1 MSLPQNFYFCENT
14 ISMKKILYIL
24 LLSAVVSCGTARQM
38 QTEQNSLE
46 QDSVDLGY
54 GQFFRDNL
62 AFSVS
67 EAKMTEA
74 VENIYMDI
82 FEFLRNNIP
91 GVVVSQTEMVGDVP
105 HIEVRGNRSIFDTQ
119 GEPLFLLD
127 GSEYPNIQD
136 LRPEYIHSVQVLS
149 GPSAS
154 AYGSRGANGVIM
166 FKSKAAYEAEQ
177 AELARRKA
185 ERQAKKNK

>member
-1 MSLPQNFYFCENT
+1 
-14 ISMKKILYIL
+14 MKKILYIL
-24 LLSAVVSCGTARQM
+24 MLSALASCGTARQM
-38 QTEQNSLE
+38 QPAQNHAE
-46 QDSVDLGY
+46 DESVDVGF
-54 GQFFRDNL
+54 GQVSRNNL

-82 FEFLRNNIP
+82 FDFLRNNIP

-127 GSEYPNIQD
+127 GNEYPNIQD
-136 LRPEYIHSVQVLS
+136 LRPEQIHSVQVLA

-166 FKSKAAYEAEQ
+166 FKSKAAYETEQ

-185 ERQAKKNK
+185 ERQARKNK

>member
-1 MSLPQNFYFCENT
+1 
-14 ISMKKILYIL
+14 MKKILYIL
-24 LLSAVVSCGTARQM
+24 LLSAAVSCGTVKQM
-38 QTEQNSLE
+38 PAEREGTEQE
-46 QDSVDLGY
+46 MVDVGF
-54 GQFFRDNL
+54 GQVSRKNL

-67 EAKMTEA
+67 EVEMTEA
-74 VENIYMDI
+74 VENIYTDI
-82 FEFLRNNIP
+82 FDFLRNSIP

-105 HIEVRGNRSIFDTQ
+105 HIEIRGNRQIFQSQ

-127 GSEYPNIQD
+127 GMEYPNIQD
-136 LRPEYIHSVQVLS
+136 LRPEQIHSVQVLA

-166 FKSKAAYEAEQ
+166 FKSKAAYETEQ

-185 ERQAKKNK
+185 ERQARKNK

>member
-1 MSLPQNFYFCENT
+1 
-14 ISMKKILYIL
+14 MKNIIYMLML
-24 LLSAVVSCGTARQM
+24 TAVVSCGTARQM
-38 QTEQNSLE
+38 QQEQSNAD
-46 QDSVDLGY
+46 QDMVDLGY
-54 GQFFRDNL
+54 GQVSRNNL

-67 EAKMTEA
+67 EVEMAEA
-74 VENIYMDI
+74 VENVYTDI
-82 FEFLRNNIP
+82 FDFLRNSIP

-105 HIEVRGNRSIFDTQ
+105 HIEIRGNRQIFQSQ

-127 GSEYPNIQD
+127 GMEYPNIQD
-136 LRPEYIHSVQVLS
+136 LRPDQIHSVQVLA

-166 FKSKAAYEAEQ
+166 FKSKAAYETEQ

-185 ERQAKKNK
+185 ERQARKNK

>member
-1 MSLPQNFYFCENT
+1 
-14 ISMKKILYIL
+14 MKKIIHL
-24 LLSAVVSCGTARQM
+24 LMLAAVVSCGPARQM
-38 QTEQNSLE
+38 QSVQNFSE
-46 QDSVDLGY
+46 EESVDVGF
-54 GQFFRDNL
+54 GQISRNNL

-67 EAKMTEA
+67 EAKMNEA
-74 VENIYMDI
+74 VENVYMDI
-82 FEFLRNNIP
+82 FDFLRNNIP
-91 GVVVSQTEMVGDVP
+91 GVVVSQTEMAGDVP
-105 HIEVRGNRSIFDTQ
+105 HIEVRGNRSIFGTQ

-136 LRPEYIHSVQVLS
+136 LRPEQIHSVQVLA

-177 AELARRKA
+177 AELARKKA

>member
-1 MSLPQNFYFCENT
+1 
-14 ISMKKILYIL
+14 MKKILYIL

-54 GQFFRDNL
+54 GQFSRDNL

-67 EAKMTEA
+67 EAKMNEA
-74 VENIYMDI
+74 VENVYTDI
-82 FEFLRNNIP
+82 FDFLRNNLP
-91 GVVVSQTEMVGDVP
+91 GVVVSQTEMVGDIP
-105 HIEVRGNRSIFDTQ
+105 HIEVRGNRSIFGTQ

-127 GSEYPNIQD
+127 GSEYPTIQD
-136 LRPEYIHSVQVLS
+136 LRPEQIHSVQVLA

-177 AELARRKA
+177 AELARKKA

>member
-1 MSLPQNFYFCENT
+1 
-14 ISMKKILYIL
+14 MKKILYIL

-54 GQFFRDNL
+54 GQFSRDNL

-119 GEPLFLLD
+119 GERIRCKSMCLSIYFSK
-127 GSEYPNIQD
+127 SEQKVFNI
-136 LRPEYIHSVQVLS
+136 RHTS
-149 GPSAS
+149 
-154 AYGSRGANGVIM
+154 
-166 FKSKAAYEAEQ
+166 
-177 AELARRKA
+177 
-185 ERQAKKNK
+185 

>member
-1 MSLPQNFYFCENT
+1 
-14 ISMKKILYIL
+14 MKKILYIIM
-24 LLSAVVSCGTARQM
+24 LSVAVSCGPARQM
-38 QTEQNSLE
+38 QPAQNYTEDE
-46 QDSVDLGY
+46 SVDVGF
-54 GQFFRDNL
+54 GQVTRNNL

-67 EAKMTEA
+67 EVEMTEA
-74 VENIYMDI
+74 GENIYMDI
-82 FEFLRNNIP
+82 FDFLRNSIP
-91 GVVVSQTEMVGDVP
+91 GVVVSQTEMVGDIP
-105 HIEVRGNRSIFDTQ
+105 HIEVRGSRSIFQTQ

-136 LRPEYIHSVQVLS
+136 LRPEQIHSVQVLA

-166 FKSKAAYEAEQ
+166 FKSKAAYETEQ

-185 ERQAKKNK
+185 ERQARKNK

>member
-1 MSLPQNFYFCENT
+1 MKRSVLYVFLPFV
-14 ISMKKILYIL
+14 I
-24 LLSAVVSCGTARQM
+24 ASCGTLNQV
-38 QTEQNSLE
+38 QFETTKYEE
-46 QDSVDLGY
+46 ESVDVGF
-54 GQFFRDNL
+54 GQATRNNL

-82 FEFLRNNIP
+82 FDFLRNNIP

-105 HIEVRGNRSIFDTQ
+105 HIEVRGNRSIFETQ

-127 GSEYPNIQD
+127 GREYPNIQD
-136 LRPEYIHSVQVLS
+136 IRPEHIHSVQVLA

-177 AELARRKA
+177 AEAARKKA
-185 ERQAKKNK
+185 ERQAKRNK

>member
-1 MSLPQNFYFCENT
+1 
-14 ISMKKILYIL
+14 MKIIIY
-24 LLSAVVSCGTARQM
+24 LSFLIAIDSCGTDNKVQV
-38 QTEQNSLE
+38 EQNPAE
-46 QDSVDLGY
+46 EEMVDVGF
-54 GQFFRDNL
+54 GQVSRNNL

-67 EAKMTEA
+67 ETKMTEA

-105 HIEVRGNRSIFDTQ
+105 HIEVRGNRSIFETQ

-127 GSEYPNIQD
+127 GREYPNIQD
-136 LRPEYIHSVQVLS
+136 LRPEHIHSVQVLA

-166 FKSKAAYEAEQ
+166 FKSKAAYETEQ
-177 AELARRKA
+177 AELARKKA
-185 ERQAKKNK
+185 ERQARKSK

>member
-1 MSLPQNFYFCENT
+1 
-14 ISMKKILYIL
+14 MKNIIY
-24 LLSAVVSCGTARQM
+24 LSFLIAIVSCGTANKVQV
-38 QTEQNSLE
+38 EQNHAE
-46 QDSVDLGY
+46 EEMVDVGF
-54 GQFFRDNL
+54 GQVSRNNL

-67 EAKMTEA
+67 ETKMTEA

-105 HIEVRGNRSIFDTQ
+105 HIEVRGNRSIFETQ

-127 GSEYPNIQD
+127 GREYPNIQD
-136 LRPEYIHSVQVLS
+136 LRPEHIHSVQVLA

-166 FKSKAAYEAEQ
+166 FKSKAAYETEQ
-177 AELARRKA
+177 AEAARKKA
-185 ERQAKKNK
+185 ERQAKRNK

>member
-1 MSLPQNFYFCENT
+1 M
-14 ISMKKILYIL
+14 
-24 LLSAVVSCGTARQM
+24 LSVAVSCGPARQM
-38 QTEQNSLE
+38 QPAQNYAE
-46 QDSVDLGY
+46 DESVDVGF
-54 GQFFRDNL
+54 GQVTRNNL

-67 EAKMTEA
+67 EAKMNEA
-74 VENIYMDI
+74 VENVYMDI
-82 FEFLRNNIP
+82 FDFLRNNIP
-91 GVVVSQTEMVGDVP
+91 GVVVSQTEMIGDIP
-105 HIEVRGNRSIFDTQ
+105 HIEVRGNRSIFETQ

-127 GSEYPNIQD
+127 GNEYPNIQD
-136 LRPEYIHSVQVLS
+136 LRPEHVHSVQVLA

-185 ERQAKKNK
+185 ERQARKNK

>member
-1 MSLPQNFYFCENT
+1 
-14 ISMKKILYIL
+14 MKKIIHL
-24 LLSAVVSCGTARQM
+24 LMLAAVVSCGPARQV
-38 QTEQNSLE
+38 QSVQNSSE
-46 QDSVDLGY
+46 EESVDVGF
-54 GQFFRDNL
+54 GQISRNNL

-67 EAKMTEA
+67 EAKMNEA
-74 VENIYMDI
+74 VENVYMDI
-82 FEFLRNNIP
+82 FDFLRNNIP
-91 GVVVSQTEMVGDVP
+91 GVVVSQTEMVGDIP
-105 HIEVRGNRSIFDTQ
+105 HIEVRGNRSIFGTQ

-136 LRPEYIHSVQVLS
+136 LRPEQIHSVQVLA

-185 ERQAKKNK
+185 ERQAKKSK

>member
-1 MSLPQNFYFCENT
+1 
-14 ISMKKILYIL
+14 MKNIIY
-24 LLSAVVSCGTARQM
+24 LSFLIAIVSCGTANKVQV
-38 QTEQNSLE
+38 EQNHAE
-46 QDSVDLGY
+46 EEMVDVGF
-54 GQFFRDNL
+54 GQVSRNNL

-177 AELARRKA
+177 AELARKKA

>member
-54 GQFFRDNL
+54 GQFSRDNL

-67 EAKMTEA
+67 EAKMNEA
-74 VENIYMDI
+74 VENVYTDI
-82 FEFLRNNIP
+82 FDFLRNNLP
-91 GVVVSQTEMVGDVP
+91 GVVVSQTEMVGDIP
-105 HIEVRGNRSIFDTQ
+105 HIEVRGNRSIFGTQ

-127 GSEYPNIQD
+127 GSEYPTIQD
-136 LRPEYIHSVQVLS
+136 LRPEQIHSVQVLA

-177 AELARRKA
+177 AELARKKA

>member
-1 MSLPQNFYFCENT
+1 
-14 ISMKKILYIL
+14 MKNIIYMLML
-24 LLSAVVSCGTARQM
+24 TAVVSCSTARQM
-38 QTEQNSLE
+38 QQEQSNAD
-46 QDSVDLGY
+46 QDMVDVGF
-54 GQFFRDNL
+54 GQVSRNNL

-67 EAKMTEA
+67 EVEMTEA
-74 VENIYMDI
+74 GENIYMDI
-82 FEFLRNNIP
+82 FDFLRNSIP

-105 HIEVRGNRSIFDTQ
+105 HIEIRGNRQIFQSQ

-127 GSEYPNIQD
+127 GMEYPNIQD
-136 LRPEYIHSVQVLS
+136 LRPEQIHSVQVLA

-166 FKSKAAYEAEQ
+166 FKSKAAYETEQ

-185 ERQAKKNK
+185 ERQARKNK